1 MTGIKDSRVSS
12 LAFELN
18 TILTIAR
25 AKLELGGGEKGEVL
39 ASGFNLAAPNFDT
52 GGDIKKSEV
61 GSTIA
66 IKQTK
71 VGIETSLDKT
81 SKVLGVKRE
90 ISAGDISPGT
100 RQDAAVA
107 GNGDIGNGSGF
118 FGRVW
123 IGRGGGGR
131 WGRRRFRR

>member
-1 MTGIKDSRVSS
+1 MTGIKNSRVGG

-39 ASGFNLAAPNFDT
+39 ASGFDLAAPNFDT
-52 GGDIKKSEV
+52 GGDIKKPKV

-71 VGIETSLDKT
+71 VGIETSLDKA

-90 ISAGDISPGT
+90 ISAGDISPRT
-100 RQDAAVA
+100 RQDTAVA
-107 GNGDIGNGSGF
+107 GNWDIGDGSGF
-118 FGRVW
+118 LGRVW
-123 IGRGGGGR
+123 TGRGEGGR
-131 WGRRRFRR
+131 WGWRRFRR